1 MSQPVSLRLGQQT
14 IERLGARAQHLHTP
28 PRTLAQRYVEEG
40 LRMDEHP
47 LVRFADGPGGRRAR
61 LVGTGSD
68 VWEVVAA
75 VRDNDGDVA
84 KTAEYLEMGL
94 GLVQAAV
101 TYYGAN
107 PDEIDG
113 WIERNEREAA
123 EAHAAWLAGQA
134 ALRR

>member
-1 MSQPVSLRLGQQT
+1 
-14 IERLGARAQHLHTP
+14 
-28 PRTLAQRYVEEG
+28 
-40 LRMDEHP
+40 MDEHP